1 MPLGH
6 MNLLA
11 QVLARNGAA
20 RCYARVLAQVPAGV
34 LARVLA
40 RFYGVCAL
48 PLTLDPQPSV
58 QSTSSKPSALNLDK
72 SAPTSTQV
80 AVAFTAAGSV
90 EAVAVRVG
98 VVVCAKQQPPALVWL
113 LACASSAE
121 PEPKSGGAT
130 TRLARSLRGEKLY
143 MSGFRSKCIKC
154 LLKTLTREL
163 LPIRFCNCLRRLP
176 VQAGWFRKRLRCF
189 KSLRKKDT

>member
-1 MPLGH
+1 ML
-6 MNLLA
+6 
-11 QVLARNGAA
+11 
-20 RCYARVLAQVPAGV
+20 ARVLAQVPVGV

-48 PLTLDPQPSV
+48 PLTLDPQPSL
-58 QSTSSKPSALNLDK
+58 QSTSSKPSALNLDQ

-98 VVVCAKQQPPALVWL
+98 VVVCAKQPPALVWL
-113 LACASSAE
+113 RACASSAE
-121 PEPKSGGAT
+121 PEPKSGVAT

-163 LPIRFCNCLRRLP
+163 LPLA
-176 VQAGWFRKRLRCF
+176 QTAGSGWVVSEANQVF
-189 KSLRKKDT
+189 